1 MERVQNQIDELR
13 HIVTNLTAPFL
24 ATQTSPEILS
34 RDFKQTAITEA
45 KRLQTFERTWKSQE
59 VQDILTHATQ
69 SFKAN
74 PDLTKAAGISRYGWV
89 EVAEKQQRPVKS
101 KERMLRGKAN
111 DAEDKTDAASILP
124 TVTAF
129 KDTHPNFKID
139 IKDGRI
145 ITVAFKVPSLVL
157 TFVITCSIDSQN
169 KATFTVECTGN
180 MPLFSA
186 ISRCLASRPRPNDLA
201 YLLDMIA
208 AYTNTRTAKCVKC
221 GKLLDNSALS
231 PAARRS
237 KQTTNGDGST
247 LTTWEP
253 LHEGCL

>member
-1 MERVQNQIDELR
+1 MRKIR
-13 HIVTNLTAPFL
+13 RMPHRYSRPSPRSKTLTP
-24 ATQTSPEILS
+24 TS
-34 RDFKQTAITEA
+34 R
-45 KRLQTFERTWKSQE
+45 
-59 VQDILTHATQ
+59 
-69 SFKAN
+69 
-74 PDLTKAAGISRYGWV
+74 
-89 EVAEKQQRPVKS
+89 
-101 KERMLRGKAN
+101 
-111 DAEDKTDAASILP
+111 SILKTVALLRYAYSCIP
-124 TVTAF
+124 TPICHSLF
-129 KDTHPNFKID
+129 Q
-139 IKDGRI
+139 
-145 ITVAFKVPSLVL
+145 VAFKVPSLVL